1 MRITFDYNVL
11 LSWNLLFLN
20 ILVIECKLIWLFF
33 LKSPQLILSLFY
45 CNEGQVWALAISTPI
60 HRSQIIIEILSKINP
75 ACVPVLKNNTLIL
88 TAFKALRY
96 FVQWEPLASM
106 PLKLT
111 AWMCTKIKLT
121 VFCGSSSTNDVC
133 PACINLLINPT

>member
-75 ACVPVLKNNTLIL
+75 ACVQVLKNNTLIL

-121 VFCGSSSTNDVC
+121 VFCGPSSTNDVC
-133 PACINLLINPT
+133 PACNNLVITQR